1 MDMIVAVYV
10 CLGFMLAF
18 GVIAI
23 MSDGLI
29 TAAITLAVTSA
40 ASGVLMYLL
49 GAEWAAAFE
58 ISVCSGLVTVIF
70 ISAVSLPSG
79 DKTKLPAEYQDS
91 RRTKRL
97 PAVLIVAGAA
107 LMCAAA
113 LTGFSLP
120 AGGAA
125 QTGLTFGE
133 TLWETRQADV
143 WGQMI
148 ALITGTAA
156 IVAFFKESENR

>member
-1 MDMIVAVYV
+1 MIVAVYV
-10 CLGFMLAF
+10 CLGFMLVF
-18 GVIAI
+18 GVVAI

-29 TAAITLAVTSA
+29 TAAITLAVASA

-49 GAEWAAAFE
+49 GATWAAVFE
-58 ISVCSGLVTVIF
+58 ISVCSGLVAVIF
-70 ISAVSLPSG
+70 ISAISLSSG

-91 RRTKRL
+91 RRMKPL

-107 LMCAAA
+107 LMLAAA
-113 LTGFSLP
+113 LTGFSVP
-120 AGGAA
+120 SEGAA
-125 QTGLTFGE
+125 QTGLSFGE
-133 TLWETRQADV
+133 TFWETRQADV

-156 IVAFFKESENR
+156 IVVFFKESENK